1 MLNINRTWNNSN
13 IYRKPIT
20 DVQQLIC
27 LNPNIV
33 TNRFKKKKNPKPKPS
48 NLPNSSQPSNNSR
61 KEHHS
66 NPALTTHKNRQQR
79 L

>member
-33 TNRFKKKKNPKPKPS
+33 TNRFKKKKKPKTQTFKPS
-48 NLPNSSQPSNNSR
+48 QLLPA
-61 KEHHS
+61 K
-66 NPALTTHKNRQQR
+66 
-79 L
+79 